1 MKSNWQ
7 GKKQEYIQEKQ
18 KLSNRKRTHRILL
31 IILAVAIGLS
41 SIITVFAQTNSETA
55 TPEPVASVEPA
66 PEQET
71 AESPEE
77 SVPQEESPPSQ
88 TQAAEEPVPATGGLW
103 IYNTITG
110 ETVAEGETAE
120 YTLKVNGEAYINQA
134 YRLFDVTKSPA
145 EELGTFATSE
155 EGKLAMETGRA
166 ALFENIAA
174 DTGYVVEGNAKEGFA
189 FVVPENNGTLENTAA
204 LALNTEG
211 NVTAS
216 GTVTEAGS
224 TAQLE
229 LKQVP
234 ADAEETDTPDAGP
247 SEDTQEGVIPEE
259 TPAPDMPA
267 ENPSSDEIVAP
278 FADEETEEYKFELK
292 WIAYDSLPGTKS
304 DSDLT
309 LDGWNNKTKKT
320 VKAQVTFSNNTDYAV
335 GEVQIRIP
343 QTLLQYRDGK
353 PMNGANCN
361 FVDIGAPKA
370 PEMYTS
376 TDFNYTIDPE
386 TGDVILTNCKPI
398 KSGGNNLIQIAWAVD
413 AMGVEDET
421 NFGFAAKLTTKGVT
435 QPDSNAITGSI
446 DTSATVTSATKAV
459 INGGKVANWSTVQNY
474 APQLKDQEKPA
485 DFDDYWYLVYQVRY
499 NTSFTQPYDI
509 KLTEIPGTGGE
520 LVGGYSQRLGSGTS
534 ASALAGRWNLEDNTL
549 SFDYNQTLYTSNSSY
564 YYDAI
569 VYPSST
575 YYIYSVVRF
584 PKDQYMVGTNAENTV
599 KVELTGIDDK
609 ITSTQ
614 EKAITTPI
622 VEWTPPRPT
631 GSLYTGYKDEYGNND
646 IVPLLKTSMEKGKDF
661 EMSASS
667 VSTTN
672 NGNSKYNFYVYSYGR
687 KYLNENS
694 IPTPENS
701 KLNVIAED
709 GRMLANNTELG
720 PEDYYI
726 SSWAVNVSDLL
737 WIIDESQEMS
747 DYYNFYSP
755 TGNPI
760 KLYVQTAASPGTWQ
774 AAGEI
779 PYENFV
785 AKTSDLNGHERYAGT
800 GAQDAMAYVPESL
813 KAEGIYKVKA
823 EHESDSS
830 HGWSSQIYMYIN
842 TTVRHDSPVFESL
855 IPNSIE
861 TGNRINFQNYM
872 TARTELNGSQA
883 WSQEYYDYKYFVPM
897 FTVNSH
903 SKSVSLTNDKPNSQV
918 KANIQLTG
926 TQALRYNYYASSN
939 SYRSNVT
946 FQQLKDAG
954 DPSLS
959 DLGWTQ
965 KDWVFY
971 DLLPEGYAFD
981 PNVPITVTA
990 LGNNT
995 SSRTYFLSND
1005 DVTITSYDVIED
1017 YKGSGRTMV
1026 KVNVHTEFNP
1036 MPTYNGEPYLSES
1049 LYFNIYVNMGA
1060 YFRYTDYQTA
1070 NGKENDSAWQPQE
1083 GEFLG
1088 IGNQYS
1094 SNEYIRPDSGVNA
1107 PSGVGKDE
1115 NGVSYFADLNENGN
1129 TEEMNTQYSS
1139 ASRTIDITVATA
1151 TGITKTVKEDADKF
1165 ATYDENARVATGET
1179 YTYRLQVQNTDGGT
1193 MKNVV
1198 IYDRLERAAIDR
1210 AGMEDFA
1217 FDSTYWQGTLQSVDT
1232 IQAKRKGIEPVV
1244 YYSTKADAAY
1254 DLSDAASGWTTTKPE
1269 DMSTVKA
1276 IAVDLS
1282 KKTDGT
1288 PYVFDPL
1295 EGTYISL
1302 KMKAPA
1308 TLSEPTIHAYNNP
1321 AWFNEFTAAT
1331 GETKTETTLGNS
1343 VIVELFEAAEL
1354 RVSKQAAGKDL
1365 GGVDFTF
1372 TLLQNGDAYGPTEY
1386 TLYDISDPSSPT
1398 VVPGTW
1404 ATDVNGK
1411 FTLKHNQ
1418 QAVFSRMDNKAAY
1431 SVTEAAMTG
1440 NTIVSPEGGVAT
1452 GTLDKNNPQIVEFED
1467 DYIGN
1472 LAKLKISKSVTK
1484 LSGSVDA
1491 PPNDEFEFT
1500 LKMGK
1505 TSDTIVP
1512 YANQEY
1518 KLYQSNG
1525 TEITEGGPFATDEDG
1540 IFTLKGGQY
1549 AEFPDVVKGWR
1560 YEVTETPM
1568 ADYIP
1573 TSPSSGTYSGTI
1585 TTSTSLMP
1593 TTSVS
1598 FTNRYQ
1604 AYRPLNV
1611 EKTVTTTPGYT
1622 APENDEFT
1630 FTVKVRNSLYVNQ
1643 AYKVYD
1649 ITDPENPAEVIGTY
1663 ETDENG
1669 QFKLKANQRAV
1680 FEGILAGYAY
1690 EVTEDAKADYVT
1702 SATDGKGSV
1711 SNGANGST
1719 AVFNNHYEPRNKLTI
1734 EKKVESVEGLTAPTG
1749 DVFEFTVTQNG
1760 QPLANTAYTLYGAD
1774 GNMISGN
1781 HATNDEGKL
1790 QLTAGQKAVLM
1801 ALREASYKVVE
1812 APMGDYTTTQT
1823 GDEGTV
1829 ATDDSSKATFTNKY
1843 DPKRDISITKFVT
1856 SSESLP
1862 APLDDEFTFTARIDG
1877 KTHMFK
1883 TFKLYYAE
1891 NAELGDAADWIEV
1904 PGDHATNERG
1914 EFKLKKNQRAVFE
1927 NIAVNSTYDFIESGK
1942 DGYTSGFLPSGDSS
1956 AGTVGFDD
1964 VEILANNTYE
1974 PRQGL
1979 TIKKVVTGT
1988 GAPDGDEFTF
1998 TVEVNNAPY
2007 TNEEYKLYNAN
2018 GTEVTD
2024 GAPFTTSGEGK
2035 LSLKGGQYA
2044 VFDGILLNSGYKVTE
2059 DTKDDY
2065 VQDKTSVDGNISS
2078 AGSMAQFTNSYE
2090 PKRNLTVQKTVT
2102 AEPGLTVPENAEF
2115 EFTVMVS
2122 DEAYANKEYKLYGA
2136 DGNEITTGGP
2146 FATNGEGKFTLLA
2159 GQKAVFEGIS
2169 AGLKYDVTETPH
2181 TDYTRTMAGSAG
2193 HIAVDNS
2200 STASFNNHY
2209 APKRDLEVT
2218 KTVTA
2223 STGFTAPDGDKFTF
2237 TLKVGDVTYKYKEYK
2252 LYDVSDPGNPVVIP
2266 GNHMTDKNGQFELE
2280 GSQKAVFEGI
2290 DVNSSY
2296 EVTEAAKNNYTAD
2309 KTTLDGTISESGEQV
2324 NFTNNYEPKQGL
2336 TVKKTVVGQGAPDG
2350 DKFTFT
2356 VNVGGA
2362 VYANQP
2368 YKLYENG
2375 VEQIGVYQTDG
2386 DGKLEL
2392 EHNQEAVFGGIT
2404 VNTPYVVTEDAKQDY
2419 TQDSDTKSGNIDPA
2433 GSTAA
2438 FTNTF
2443 APLRSL
2449 TVTKTVTGEGAPDG
2463 TAFEFT
2469 VKVGDAAYANQPYT
2483 LYGADGNEIAG
2494 SYETSDEG
2502 KLTLTAGQ
2510 KAVFEGIL
2518 AGLEYEV
2525 TETPNAD
2532 YVTSQTGGKGTISVN
2547 GSTAAFTNDYEPKRN
2562 LEISKKVT
2570 AAEGLAAPEGD
2581 LFTFTVK
2588 IGGAEYKYKEY
2599 KLYDVADP
2607 GNPVEIPGDHMT
2619 DNKGQLKLTAD
2630 QKAVFENLDVGT
2642 AYVVV
2647 ESGKDGYVADH
2658 TTQSDNIADGENN
2671 VVFTNNY
2678 EPKQGLTISKTV
2690 TGSSAPDGDLFTF
2703 TVNVGGAV
2711 YANQPYT
2718 LYGADGAEVTD
2729 GAPFSTDGNG
2739 RLQLTAGQKAVFEGI
2754 LEGTSYHVTEEAKDD
2769 YVTENKTQGGNLS
2782 PVGSVAQF
2790 NNSYEPKRDLT
2801 ITKTVTGE
2809 GAPDNTPFEFTVK
2822 IAGEAYGSKPYK
2834 LYGADGNEITT
2845 GAPYTTNADGK
2856 LQLTAGQK
2864 AVFEELSANLQYEV
2878 TEAANP
2884 DYGTTVTGGKDTI
2897 GTDGATAAFT
2907 NNYAPKRN
2915 LEISKKVTAAEGF
2928 TAPDGDKFTFTVKVD
2943 NALYTFK
2950 QYKLYY
2956 APEGSEPI
2964 EIPGNYT
2971 TDKNGKFE
2979 LEADQKAVFEG
2990 LAVGQGYEVIESG
3003 KDGYVADHTTQGDN
3017 IADGANSVTFTNN
3030 YEPKQGL
3037 TVKKTVVGE
3046 GAPNGDLFTFTVT
3059 VGDSPYA
3066 NQPYKLYENGAEQIG
3081 VYETGDDG
3089 KLTLKHNQEARFDGI
3104 LEGTSYKVV
3113 EDQKTDY
3120 VTENLEQGGTISS
3133 VGSTASFVNSYAP
3146 KRGLTITKT
3155 VTGES
3160 APDGAV
3166 FEFTVKVA
3174 DAAYAN
3180 QEYTLYAADGTEVTD
3195 GAPFSTNGEGKLQLT
3210 AGQKAVFEGITAGT
3224 SYEVAETPNADYQ
3237 TSQTGDKGKIST
3249 DGSIAAFTNNY
3260 APHRNLE
3267 IEKKVTAAEGFTAPE
3282 GDQFT
3287 FTVNVDGAA
3296 YRYKAYKLFDV
3307 TDPTNPVEIPG
3318 SYTTDGKGQFKLE
3331 AGWKAVFEGFAVG
3344 QSYEVVES
3352 GKNGYVAD
3360 HTSQGGDIVD
3370 GTNNVTFTNNYE
3382 PKQGLTISKTVTGA
3396 NAPDGDTFGFTVTVN
3411 GAAYANQPYTLYGAD
3426 GAEVTD
3432 GAPFSTDGEGKLEL
3446 TAGQKAVFDGILE
3459 GTPYVVTETPKTDY
3473 TQTQPENGGTA
3484 GGNISADG
3492 SVAGFVNAYT
3502 PDLSAPKIEAYKTSD
3517 HMYNENDRNE
3527 VVGKAVTPG
3536 DEITYTI
3543 HVTNTGDKAAQ
3554 NVTVRDY
3561 IPEGTTYKDTSAS
3574 HSGEL
3579 KTNAGGKQYVNW
3591 NLPTVGIGET
3601 VKVTFTVVVSEI
3613 PEGGSAVTIRN
3624 AATHDDGNEEPR
3636 DPEDPDP
3643 QTPTNEVKNPLIEQ
3657 VKEVSP
3663 AGNVEPG
3670 DILTYTIRVKAT
3682 EGGVKDVEVSDT
3694 LPEGLSLVKGSIS
3707 YTLAGSTRP
3716 TTTGCE
3722 YTGGVIYWPKTDIP
3736 EGESI
3741 FTFRAVVD
3749 QLTDGTD
3756 SLEIKNVAVVKPG
3769 GGEPKET
3776 VETDSTVR
3784 TREADIT
3791 KTAALVVDGTPQGED
3806 RGSEAAPVQT
3816 ELSQIVE
3823 YRLMVTGKGTAGM
3836 KSGDIVVTDALPR
3849 DCTYVA
3855 GSAAGEIRD
3864 AVSGSTAAVVS
3875 ATEEGGVVTWTVN
3888 GLDAGEKAMLTFR
3901 VNAPVT
3907 SDDAATPEYE
3917 WSKVFTNQGRM
3928 TDKEM
3933 SEKTYTETVTTVDK
3947 NGNET
3952 KHSSTDKVYEEKKY
3966 QKDTQ
3971 ITYHEVHEV
3980 PPVTGDL
3987 EVEKKVTA
3995 TEGFTAPEG
4004 DQFTFTVNVDG
4015 AAYRY
4020 KAYKLFDVTD
4030 PANPVQIPGDHT
4042 TDGKGQFKLEAG
4054 WKAVFEG
4061 LAENAGYE
4069 VVESG
4074 KDGYVADHTSQGGDI
4089 AGGSNNVTFTNNY
4102 EPKQGLTISKTVMG
4116 MNAPDGDAFEFTVT
4130 VNGAAYANQPYTLY
4144 GADGAEVTDGAPFS
4158 TDGEGKL
4165 ELTAGQKAVFD
4176 GILEGTPYVVT
4187 ETPKTDY
4194 TQTQPENGVAAGG
4207 NISADG
4213 SVAGFVNSYQPQRN
4227 LTVQKL
4233 VTGGAPEDAV
4243 FEFTVTVADA
4253 PYANQPYTLY
4263 GADGLEVTDG
4273 APYATDENGKL
4284 TLAAGQKAV
4293 FDGIAAGLK
4302 YEVSETP
4309 NPDYTMTQTG
4319 ASGNIAND
4327 NSSTAVFTNDF
4338 TPSRDIVVSK
4348 TVVGANAPANDTFT
4362 FTVNVGG
4369 AAYANKE
4376 YKLYNL
4382 ATGAQIPGTYST
4394 DDDGQMQLTANRK
4407 AVFSNIPVGS
4417 AYEIVESPRADY
4429 TASQEKFEGNLT
4441 VDGIDAAFTNTYAPA
4456 RSLTI
4461 DKTVTGEGAPQGDTF
4476 EFTVNVAGA
4485 AYAEKTYKLYDKQTG
4500 AEITEGGPFSTDLDG
4515 KLTLAGGQ
4523 KAVFEGIAVGSSYAV
4538 TEEPKESYTQVA
4550 PDGGEAVG
4558 NITMDGGSASF
4569 TNGYLTPEV
4578 EAYKTSDKMFDA
4590 NDRSEVTGK
4599 RVAPGDEITYTIHV
4613 SNNGDTDAK
4622 NVTVRDYIP
4631 QGTTYKDG
4639 SASDSGELKTN
4650 AGGKQYVNWNLPTV
4664 AVGQTVEVRFTVTVD
4679 EVPENTAPVTI
4690 RNAAMHDN
4698 GNKEPKDPEDPD
4710 PQTPTNEVKNPTLVM
4725 VKEVSP
4731 QGDVREGDILT
4742 YTIRVTASEG
4752 GVKDVEVSDTL
4763 PEGMSL
4769 VKGSIRYQLAGGRPV
4784 ATGTEY
4790 LDGTVY
4796 WPKTDVPAGE
4806 STFTFKAMVDKLADG
4821 TERLEIKNTA
4831 VVTTPGTEP
4840 TQTVETSS
4848 TVHTRK
4854 AELHKTATV
4863 IENDTAK
4870 DEDRGSA
4877 ESPVQTEL
4885 SQMVEYRLTVTNNG
4899 SDALK
4904 SGDIVVTDSFPRGT
4918 QYVDASQLDA
4928 VFSGGTGTSTATS
4941 AKEVTATGVKWTLNG
4956 MSAGETATLVFRV
4969 YAPVTADDPATDE
4982 IEYTRTF
4989 ENVANLQDKELSE
5002 KTYSETVTT
5011 IDRDG
5016 NESSHT
5022 KTDKI
5027 YTEEEYALE
5036 SEHTWHQV
5044 QEPNIT
5050 AVKSSVVK
5058 SPAPGDLVPVVKPG
5072 DTIAYTIT
5080 LSNSGDAAAKNVQVR
5095 DYVPAGSTL
5104 VDTSISDSGTPSNV
5118 TVDGTERTRIDW
5130 VIPEI
5135 AAGTEKTVTFEVTV
5149 DGLAEGEVSDI
5160 VTNGAY
5166 YRVPGPGEENP
5177 EDPDQP
5183 DDKYEQTNEVNHQL
5197 TSLVKLSDPMGGSNA
5212 DNAVEIA
5219 QGQKVKYTIQF
5230 NAEQPVTELVV
5241 TDQVPEGMTLVPDS
5255 IYYVKADGTKVNVDD
5270 SAYNSASRTITWPKM
5285 DVASGQTAFMFSAT
5299 ADRLEGAQT
5308 YKLYEN
5314 TAYASMNDGNGNKVE
5329 EDTNTITH
5337 EVREGFADIH
5347 KNASVVVGDTVQDE
5361 DRGSAE
5367 APVEVARQQIVEYH
5381 LRVSYTGEQGAT
5393 SGKLIVTDPLPAD
5406 TTYVDGSATGT
5417 MTTSVA
5423 GSTATVGAG
5432 TLTANGMRWE
5442 IDGMKA
5448 GEEALLT
5455 FRVYAP
5461 ATVGETGEKLFT
5473 NTANLVDD
5481 EKKSIVDNDGKPV
5494 YEEEEYD
5501 KDSETTYHKV
5511 TEPKIGVK
5519 KTSDRMVG
5527 GDPDVTGQLVAPGD
5541 EITYTLRVA
5550 NTGTATAK
5558 NVTLRD
5564 YIPEGT
5570 EYKAGS
5576 ASHNGELKTV
5586 NGRPSLNWNLD
5597 EVAVGDENAIDVT
5610 FTVTVKDFEPED
5622 QPVLIKNAATH
5633 DNGNEEP
5640 KDPGDPQDPD
5650 TPTNEVENPTVYYEK
5665 TSTPAG
5671 GTMDENGNAV
5681 NPGVV
5686 REGDIITYNIT
5697 ATASEGGAKN
5707 IVMKD
5712 ALPDGVSLVAGSISY
5727 KLAGSA
5733 RVAVDELGAY
5743 ENGVVTWPKVDLPEG
5758 TSNFRVKV
5766 MVDKLP
5772 DGETEKQLANH
5783 AVLTQDN
5790 PGEEDKEYEPTKDVT
5805 HTVATRRADITK
5817 TAAAIENENALD
5829 EDRGSSDSPVQVERR
5844 QTVEYRLTVTNT
5856 GAQGMKSGDIV
5867 VTDPIP
5873 KDCVLVEGSIAGE
5886 IKNAVSGSTATVKSA
5901 EMTTNGVQWVL
5912 NGLDNGEQGYLTFR
5926 VYAPVTSDDPAT
5938 DEYETN
5944 KVFVNQANMTDKA
5957 MSETKHTETV
5967 TTVDKDGNRTEHTK
5981 GENIYAEEEYALD
5994 SEQTFH
6000 EVKEPL
6006 VTMVKSSDPV
6016 SPAENGLIPVVKE
6029 GDTITYKLTLTNS
6042 GQASAK
6048 NVHVTDF
6055 IPEGTTYVQDSADQ
6069 DGVYTSAQNRVD
6081 WVVPEILIGSQNKVE
6096 LTFKVT
6102 VDKVDDSSVGLI
6114 TNVGYS
6120 YVPDPTDPNPPVDP
6134 EDPTPPIDPFDP
6146 TDEVQH
6152 QTHTFVKL
6160 SDPMGGTDEATA
6172 TEVKQGQ
6179 AITYTMQFN
6188 AGETVNDVTVRDT
6201 VPQGLTVVP
6210 GSIEIIAPD
6219 GTVTR
6224 LADSAYDSA
6233 WRIITWNAGNVQ
6245 QGVTGFRFKAVVEK
6259 LADGETA
6266 KLFVNSASITYDPG
6280 TGTPVT
6286 EESNVVTHQTKAGTS
6301 DIHKAAALVAGDTAA
6316 SEANGT
6322 KDSPV
6327 RADRGQT
6334 VEYRLRVTRTGAAS
6348 GDLVISDAIPEGT
6361 TLVEGSIGGSIQNA
6375 VPGSTAKV
6383 TSMGTKQVQ
6392 TPDGYAK
6399 NGVEWTVNGLA
6410 EGETAYL
6417 TFRVY
6422 APRTTDNPDTPE
6434 YEYSK
6439 VFENTG
6445 KLEDKGNADLVY
6457 EEDTGSHKKGDK
6469 VFADEDTTKVTETT
6483 YHVVKEPAL
6492 DIMKTSNPGDGAQ
6505 VNAGDT
6511 ITYTISAANKG
6522 EGAAKNVI
6530 IRDAIPEGTTLVA
6543 GSEKCSVAGVAADK
6557 VQVGGKDGLAWIIP
6571 QLNPGETVTVSFAVT
6586 VNEMQQ
6592 AGTRNIE
6599 NVAQVKEP
6607 APGEDP
6613 KNPPD
6618 DGFKNTNKVTQTQ
6631 TQTYAGAF
6639 PKTGDEGG
6647 IPMGM
6652 VMLFILAGAV
6662 LAGFII
6668 LLVIRKRRRDS
6679 QAAYE
6684 AYSNLRSKR

>member
-234 ADAEETDTPDAGP
+234 ADAEEPDTPDAGP
-247 SEDTQEGVIPEE
+247 SEGTQEGVIPEE

-267 ENPSSDEIVAP
+267 ENPSSDELVAP

-661 EMSASS
+661 EMSHST

-995 SSRTYFLSND
+995 SNRTYFLSND

-1036 MPTYNGEPYLSES
+1036 TPTYNGEPYLSES

-1244 YYSTKADAAY
+1244 YYSTNPTAAY
-1254 DLSDAASGWTTTKPE
+1254 DLSDAASGWTTTKPD
-1269 DMSTVKA
+1269 DMTTVKA

-1372 TLLQNGDAYGPTEY
+1372 TLLQNGNAYGPTEY
-1386 TLYDISDPSSPT
+1386 TLYDISDPASPT

-1418 QAVFSRMDNKAAY
+1418 QAVFSRMDNKATY

-1760 QPLANTAYTLYGAD
+1760 QPLANTVYTLYGAD

-1790 QLTAGQKAVLM
+1790 QLTAGQKAVMM

-1956 AGTVGFDD
+1956 AGTVGFSDI
-1964 VEILANNTYE
+1964 EILANNTYE
-1974 PRQGL
+1974 PKQGL

-2309 KTTLDGTISESGEQV
+2309 ETTLDGTISESGEQV

-2864 AVFEELSANLQYEV
+2864 AVFEGLSANLQYEV

-2884 DYGTTVTGGKDTI
+2884 DYGTTVTGGKDTIGTDGATAAFTNNYAPKRNLEISKKVTASPGFTATDGDKFTFTVKVDDALYVFKQYKLYYAPEGSEPIEIPGNYTTDKNGKFELEADQKAVFEGFAVGQKYEIEESVKDGYVADHTTQSNNIADGTNSVTFTNNYEPKQGLTVKKTVVGEGAPNGDVFTFIVKVADVAYANQEYRLYAADGTEVTDGAPFSTDGEGKLELTAGQYAVFGGILQGTPYEVTEETKADYTTSVSNGKGAVSTDGSTATFTNTYEPKRDLTITKTVTGEGAPDGAAFEFTVKVANAVYGNREYRLYAADGTEVTDGAPFSTDGEGRLTLTAGQKAVFEGITAGTSYEVAETPNADYETSVTGGKDTIGTDGATAAFTNNYAPHRNLEIEKKVTAAEGLAAPEGDRFTFTVKIGGAEYKYKEYKLYDVTDPANPVEIPGSHTTDGKGQLELEANWKAVFEGFAVGQSYEVVESGKGGYVADQTVQGDNIADGTNNVTFTNNYEPRQGLTVSKTVTGSNAPEGDTFGFTVTVAGAPYANQEYTLYAADGTEVTDGAPFSTDGEGRLTLTAGQKAVFNGILEGTSYVVTEEPKADYVTDEATQDGTISTVGNVAQFNNSYEPKRDLTITKTVTGEGAPDGATFEFTVKAGNETYANQPYRLYGADGLEITTGAPFTTDGEGRLELRNGEKAVFEGLSANLQYEVTETPNADYETSVTGGKDTI

-3307 TDPTNPVEIPG
+3307 TDSTNPVEIPG

-3370 GTNNVTFTNNYE
+3370 GT
-3382 PKQGLTISKTVTGA
+3382 
-3396 NAPDGDTFGFTVTVN
+3396 
-3411 GAAYANQPYTLYGAD
+3411 
-3426 GAEVTD
+3426 
-3432 GAPFSTDGEGKLEL
+3432 
-3446 TAGQKAVFDGILE
+3446 
-3459 GTPYVVTETPKTDY
+3459 
-3473 TQTQPENGGTA
+3473 
-3484 GGNISADG
+3484 
-3492 SVAGFVNAYT
+3492 
-3502 PDLSAPKIEAYKTSD
+3502 
-3517 HMYNENDRNE
+3517 
-3527 VVGKAVTPG
+3527 
-3536 DEITYTI
+3536 
-3543 HVTNTGDKAAQ
+3543 
-3554 NVTVRDY
+3554 
-3561 IPEGTTYKDTSAS
+3561 
-3574 HSGEL
+3574 
-3579 KTNAGGKQYVNW
+3579 
-3591 NLPTVGIGET
+3591 
-3601 VKVTFTVVVSEI
+3601 
-3613 PEGGSAVTIRN
+3613 
-3624 AATHDDGNEEPR
+3624 
-3636 DPEDPDP
+3636 
-3643 QTPTNEVKNPLIEQ
+3643 
-3657 VKEVSP
+3657 
-3663 AGNVEPG
+3663 
-3670 DILTYTIRVKAT
+3670 
-3682 EGGVKDVEVSDT
+3682 
-3694 LPEGLSLVKGSIS
+3694 
-3707 YTLAGSTRP
+3707 
-3716 TTTGCE
+3716 
-3722 YTGGVIYWPKTDIP
+3722 
-3736 EGESI
+3736 
-3741 FTFRAVVD
+3741 
-3749 QLTDGTD
+3749 
-3756 SLEIKNVAVVKPG
+3756 
-3769 GGEPKET
+3769 
-3776 VETDSTVR
+3776 
-3784 TREADIT
+3784 
-3791 KTAALVVDGTPQGED
+3791 
-3806 RGSEAAPVQT
+3806 
-3816 ELSQIVE
+3816 
-3823 YRLMVTGKGTAGM
+3823 
-3836 KSGDIVVTDALPR
+3836 
-3849 DCTYVA
+3849 
-3855 GSAAGEIRD
+3855 
-3864 AVSGSTAAVVS
+3864 
-3875 ATEEGGVVTWTVN
+3875 
-3888 GLDAGEKAMLTFR
+3888 
-3901 VNAPVT
+3901 
-3907 SDDAATPEYE
+3907 
-3917 WSKVFTNQGRM
+3917 
-3928 TDKEM
+3928 
-3933 SEKTYTETVTTVDK
+3933 
-3947 NGNET
+3947 
-3952 KHSSTDKVYEEKKY
+3952 
-3966 QKDTQ
+3966 
-3971 ITYHEVHEV
+3971 
-3980 PPVTGDL
+3980 
-3987 EVEKKVTA
+3987 
-3995 TEGFTAPEG
+3995 
-4004 DQFTFTVNVDG
+4004 
-4015 AAYRY
+4015 
-4020 KAYKLFDVTD
+4020 
-4030 PANPVQIPGDHT
+4030 
-4042 TDGKGQFKLEAG
+4042 
-4054 WKAVFEG
+4054 
-4061 LAENAGYE
+4061 
-4069 VVESG
+4069 
-4074 KDGYVADHTSQGGDI
+4074 
-4089 AGGSNNVTFTNNY
+4089 NNVTFTNNY

-4569 TNGYLTPEV
+4569 TNGYLMPEV

-4854 AELHKTATV
+4854 AELHKTAAV

-4870 DEDRGSA
+4870 DEDRGST

-4982 IEYTRTF
+4982 TEYTRTF

-5314 TAYASMNDGNGNKVE
+5314 TAHASMNDGNGNKVE

-5367 APVEVARQQIVEYH
+5367 APVEVDRQQIVEYH

-5481 EKKSIVDNDGKPV
+5481 EKKSTVDNDGKPV

-5519 KTSDRMVG
+5519 KTSDKMVG
-5527 GDPDVTGQLVAPGD
+5527 GDPDVTGQLVASGD

-5622 QPVLIKNAATH
+5622 QPVTIRNAATH

-5727 KLAGSA
+5727 KLGDSA
-5733 RVAVDELGAY
+5733 RVAVDEADAY

-5901 EMTTNGVQWVL
+5901 EMTQDGVKWVL

-6134 EDPTPPIDPFDP
+6134 ADPTPPIDPFDP

-6188 AGETVNDVTVRDT
+6188 AGETVKGVTVRDT

-6233 WRIITWNAGNVQ
+6233 WRIITWSADSVE

-6286 EESNVVTHQTKAGTS
+6286 EESNVVTHETKTGMS
-6301 DIHKAAALVAGDTAA
+6301 EIHKAAALVTGDTAA

-6327 RADRGQT
+6327 STDRGQT

-6530 IRDAIPEGTTLVA
+6530 IRDAIPEGTTFVA
-6543 GSEKCSVAGVAADK
+6543 GSEKCSIAGVAADK
-6557 VQVGGKDGLAWIIP
+6557 VQIGGKDGLAWIIP

-6613 KNPPD
+6613 KNPTD

-6647 IPMGM
+6647 MPMGM

>member
-234 ADAEETDTPDAGP
+234 ADAEEPDTPDAGP
-247 SEDTQEGVIPEE
+247 SEGTQEGVIPEE

-267 ENPSSDEIVAP
+267 ENPSSDELVAP

-661 EMSASS
+661 EMSHST

-995 SSRTYFLSND
+995 SNRTYFLSND

-1036 MPTYNGEPYLSES
+1036 TPTYNGEPYLSES

-1244 YYSTKADAAY
+1244 YYSTNPTAAY
-1254 DLSDAASGWTTTKPE
+1254 DLSDAASGWTTTKPD
-1269 DMSTVKA
+1269 DMTTVKA

-1372 TLLQNGDAYGPTEY
+1372 TLLQNGNAYGPTEY
-1386 TLYDISDPSSPT
+1386 TLYDISDPASPT

-1418 QAVFSRMDNKAAY
+1418 QAVFSRMDNKATY

-1760 QPLANTAYTLYGAD
+1760 QPLANTVYTLYGAD

-1790 QLTAGQKAVLM
+1790 QLTAGQKAVMM

-1956 AGTVGFDD
+1956 AGTVGFSDI
-1964 VEILANNTYE
+1964 EILANNTYE
-1974 PRQGL
+1974 PKQGL

-2309 KTTLDGTISESGEQV
+2309 ETTLDGTISESGEQV

-2864 AVFEELSANLQYEV
+2864 AVFEGLSANLQYEV

-2884 DYGTTVTGGKDTI
+2884 DYGTTVTGGKDTIGTDGATAAFTNNYAPKRNLEISKKVTASPGFTATDGDKFTFTVKVDDALYVFKQYKLYYAPEGSEPIEIPGNYTTDKNGKFELEADQKAVFEGFAVGQKYEIEESVKDGYVADHTTQSNNIADGTNSVTFTNNYEPKQGLTVKKTVVGEGAPNGDVFTFIVKVADVAYANQEYRLYAADGTEVTDGAPFSTDGEGKLELTAGQYAVFGGILQGTPYEVTEETKADYTTSVSNGKGAVSTDGSTATFTNTYEPKRDLTITKTVTGEGAPDGAAFEFTVKVANAVYGNREYRLYAADGTEVTDGAPFSTDGEGRLTLTAGQKAVFEGITAGTSYEVAETPNADYETSVTGGKDTIGTDGATAAFTNNYAPHRNLEIEKKVTAAEGLAAPEGDRFTFTVKIGGAEYKYKEYKLYDVTDPANPVEIPGSHTTDGKGQLELEANWKAVFEGFAVGQSYEVVESGKGGYVADQTVQGDNIADGTNNVTFTNNYEPRQGLTVSKTVTGSNAPEGDTFGFTVTVAGAPYANQEYTLYAADGTEVTDGAPFSTDGEGRLTLTAGQKAVFNGILEGTSYVVTEEPKADYVTDEATQDGTISTVGNVAQFNNSYEPKRDLTITKTVTGEGAPDGATFEFTVKAGNETYANQPYRLYGADGLEITTGAPFTTDGEGRLELRNGEKAVFEGLSANLQYEVTETPNADYETSVTGGKDTI

-3307 TDPTNPVEIPG
+3307 TDSTNPVEIPG

-3382 PKQGLTISKTVTGA
+3382 PKQGLTISKTV
-3396 NAPDGDTFGFTVTVN
+3396 
-3411 GAAYANQPYTLYGAD
+3411 
-3426 GAEVTD
+3426 
-3432 GAPFSTDGEGKLEL
+3432 
-3446 TAGQKAVFDGILE
+3446 
-3459 GTPYVVTETPKTDY
+3459 
-3473 TQTQPENGGTA
+3473 
-3484 GGNISADG
+3484 
-3492 SVAGFVNAYT
+3492 
-3502 PDLSAPKIEAYKTSD
+3502 
-3517 HMYNENDRNE
+3517 
-3527 VVGKAVTPG
+3527 
-3536 DEITYTI
+3536 
-3543 HVTNTGDKAAQ
+3543 
-3554 NVTVRDY
+3554 
-3561 IPEGTTYKDTSAS
+3561 
-3574 HSGEL
+3574 
-3579 KTNAGGKQYVNW
+3579 
-3591 NLPTVGIGET
+3591 
-3601 VKVTFTVVVSEI
+3601 
-3613 PEGGSAVTIRN
+3613 
-3624 AATHDDGNEEPR
+3624 
-3636 DPEDPDP
+3636 
-3643 QTPTNEVKNPLIEQ
+3643 
-3657 VKEVSP
+3657 
-3663 AGNVEPG
+3663 
-3670 DILTYTIRVKAT
+3670 
-3682 EGGVKDVEVSDT
+3682 
-3694 LPEGLSLVKGSIS
+3694 
-3707 YTLAGSTRP
+3707 
-3716 TTTGCE
+3716 
-3722 YTGGVIYWPKTDIP
+3722 
-3736 EGESI
+3736 
-3741 FTFRAVVD
+3741 
-3749 QLTDGTD
+3749 
-3756 SLEIKNVAVVKPG
+3756 
-3769 GGEPKET
+3769 
-3776 VETDSTVR
+3776 
-3784 TREADIT
+3784 
-3791 KTAALVVDGTPQGED
+3791 
-3806 RGSEAAPVQT
+3806 
-3816 ELSQIVE
+3816 
-3823 YRLMVTGKGTAGM
+3823 
-3836 KSGDIVVTDALPR
+3836 
-3849 DCTYVA
+3849 
-3855 GSAAGEIRD
+3855 
-3864 AVSGSTAAVVS
+3864 
-3875 ATEEGGVVTWTVN
+3875 
-3888 GLDAGEKAMLTFR
+3888 
-3901 VNAPVT
+3901 
-3907 SDDAATPEYE
+3907 
-3917 WSKVFTNQGRM
+3917 
-3928 TDKEM
+3928 
-3933 SEKTYTETVTTVDK
+3933 
-3947 NGNET
+3947 
-3952 KHSSTDKVYEEKKY
+3952 
-3966 QKDTQ
+3966 
-3971 ITYHEVHEV
+3971 
-3980 PPVTGDL
+3980 
-3987 EVEKKVTA
+3987 
-3995 TEGFTAPEG
+3995 
-4004 DQFTFTVNVDG
+4004 
-4015 AAYRY
+4015 
-4020 KAYKLFDVTD
+4020 
-4030 PANPVQIPGDHT
+4030 
-4042 TDGKGQFKLEAG
+4042 
-4054 WKAVFEG
+4054 
-4061 LAENAGYE
+4061 
-4069 VVESG
+4069 
-4074 KDGYVADHTSQGGDI
+4074 
-4089 AGGSNNVTFTNNY
+4089 
-4102 EPKQGLTISKTVMG
+4102 MG

-4130 VNGAAYANQPYTLY
+4130 VNSAAYANQPYTLY

-4569 TNGYLTPEV
+4569 TNGYLMPEV

-4854 AELHKTATV
+4854 AELHKTAAV

-4870 DEDRGSA
+4870 DEDRGST

-4982 IEYTRTF
+4982 TEYTRTF

-5314 TAYASMNDGNGNKVE
+5314 TAHASMNDGNGNKVE

-5367 APVEVARQQIVEYH
+5367 APVEVDRQQIVEYH

-5481 EKKSIVDNDGKPV
+5481 EKKSTVDNDGKPV

-5519 KTSDRMVG
+5519 KTSDKMVG
-5527 GDPDVTGQLVAPGD
+5527 GDPDVTGQLVASGD

-5622 QPVLIKNAATH
+5622 QPVTIRNAATH

-5727 KLAGSA
+5727 KLGDSA
-5733 RVAVDELGAY
+5733 RVAVDEADAY

-5901 EMTTNGVQWVL
+5901 EMTQDGVKWVL

-6134 EDPTPPIDPFDP
+6134 ADPTPPIDPFDP

-6188 AGETVNDVTVRDT
+6188 AGETVKGVTVRDT

-6233 WRIITWNAGNVQ
+6233 WRIITWSADSVE

-6286 EESNVVTHQTKAGTS
+6286 EESNVVTHETKTGMS
-6301 DIHKAAALVAGDTAA
+6301 EIHKAAALVTGDTAA

-6327 RADRGQT
+6327 STDRGQT

-6530 IRDAIPEGTTLVA
+6530 IRDAIPEGTTFVA
-6543 GSEKCSVAGVAADK
+6543 GSEKCSIAGVAADK
-6557 VQVGGKDGLAWIIP
+6557 VQIGGKDGLAWIIP

-6613 KNPPD
+6613 KNPTD

-6647 IPMGM
+6647 MPMGM

>member
-672 NGNSKYNFYVYSYGR
+672 NGNSKYNFYVYTYGR

-1036 MPTYNGEPYLSES
+1036 TPTYNGEPYLSES

-1244 YYSTKADAAY
+1244 YYSTNPTAAY
-1254 DLSDAASGWTTTKPE
+1254 DLSDAASGWTTTKPD
-1269 DMSTVKA
+1269 DMTTVKA

-1331 GETKTETTLGNS
+1331 GEPKTETTLGNS

-1418 QAVFSRMDNKAAY
+1418 QAVFSRMDNKATY

-1781 HATNDEGKL
+1781 HATKDEGKL

-1956 AGTVGFDD
+1956 AGTVGFSDI
-1964 VEILANNTYE
+1964 EILANNTYE

-1979 TIKKVVTGT
+1979 TVKKVVTGT
-1988 GAPDGDEFTF
+1988 GVPDGDEFTF

-2309 KTTLDGTISESGEQV
+2309 ETTLDGTISESGEQV

-2449 TVTKTVTGEGAPDG
+2449 TVTKTVTGEGAPDD

-2864 AVFEELSANLQYEV
+2864 AVFEGLSANLQYEV

-2915 LEISKKVTAAEGF
+2915 LEISKKVTASPGFTATDGDKFTFTVKVDDALYVFKQYKLYYAPEGSEPIEIPGNYTTDKNGKFELEADQKAVFEGFAVGQKYEIEESVKDGYVADHTTQSNNIADGTNSVTFTNNYEPKQGLTVKKTVVGEGAPNGDVFTFIVKVADVAYANQEYRLYAADGTEVTDGAPFSTDGEGKLELTAGQYAVFGGILQGTPYEVTEETKADYTTSVSNGKGAVSADGSTATFTNTYEPKRDLTITKTVTGEGAPDGAAFEFTVKVANAVYGNREYRLYAADGTEVTDGAPFSTDGDGRLTLTAGQKAVFEGITAGTSYEVAETPNADYETSVTGGKDTIGTDGATAAFTNNYAPHRNLEIEKKVTAAEGLAAPEGDRFTFTVKIGGAEYKYKEYKLYDVTDPANPVEIPGSHTTDGKGQLELEANWKAVFEGFAVGQSYEVVESGKGGYVADQTVQGDNIADGTNNVTFTNNYEPRQGLTVSKTVTGSNAPEGDTFGFTVTVAGAPYANQEYTLYAADGTEVTDGAPFSTDGEGRLTLTAGQKAVFNGILEGTSYVVTEEPKADYVTDEATQDGTISTVGNVAQFNNSYEPKRDLTITKTVTGEGAPDGATFEFTVKAGNETYANQPYRLYGADGLEITTGAPFTTDGEGRLELRNGEKAVFEGLSANLQYEVTETPNADYETSVTGGKDTIGTDGATAAFTNNYAPKRNLEISKKVTAVEGF

-3155 VTGES
+3155 VTGEN

-3210 AGQKAVFEGITAGT
+3210 
-3224 SYEVAETPNADYQ
+3224 
-3237 TSQTGDKGKIST
+3237 
-3249 DGSIAAFTNNY
+3249 
-3260 APHRNLE
+3260 
-3267 IEKKVTAAEGFTAPE
+3267 
-3282 GDQFT
+3282 
-3287 FTVNVDGAA
+3287 
-3296 YRYKAYKLFDV
+3296 
-3307 TDPTNPVEIPG
+3307 
-3318 SYTTDGKGQFKLE
+3318 
-3331 AGWKAVFEGFAVG
+3331 
-3344 QSYEVVES
+3344 
-3352 GKNGYVAD
+3352 
-3360 HTSQGGDIVD
+3360 
-3370 GTNNVTFTNNYE
+3370 
-3382 PKQGLTISKTVTGA
+3382 
-3396 NAPDGDTFGFTVTVN
+3396 
-3411 GAAYANQPYTLYGAD
+3411 
-3426 GAEVTD
+3426 
-3432 GAPFSTDGEGKLEL
+3432 
-3446 TAGQKAVFDGILE
+3446 
-3459 GTPYVVTETPKTDY
+3459 
-3473 TQTQPENGGTA
+3473 
-3484 GGNISADG
+3484 
-3492 SVAGFVNAYT
+3492 
-3502 PDLSAPKIEAYKTSD
+3502 
-3517 HMYNENDRNE
+3517 
-3527 VVGKAVTPG
+3527 
-3536 DEITYTI
+3536 
-3543 HVTNTGDKAAQ
+3543 
-3554 NVTVRDY
+3554 
-3561 IPEGTTYKDTSAS
+3561 
-3574 HSGEL
+3574 
-3579 KTNAGGKQYVNW
+3579 
-3591 NLPTVGIGET
+3591 
-3601 VKVTFTVVVSEI
+3601 
-3613 PEGGSAVTIRN
+3613 
-3624 AATHDDGNEEPR
+3624 
-3636 DPEDPDP
+3636 
-3643 QTPTNEVKNPLIEQ
+3643 
-3657 VKEVSP
+3657 
-3663 AGNVEPG
+3663 
-3670 DILTYTIRVKAT
+3670 
-3682 EGGVKDVEVSDT
+3682 
-3694 LPEGLSLVKGSIS
+3694 
-3707 YTLAGSTRP
+3707 
-3716 TTTGCE
+3716 
-3722 YTGGVIYWPKTDIP
+3722 
-3736 EGESI
+3736 
-3741 FTFRAVVD
+3741 
-3749 QLTDGTD
+3749 
-3756 SLEIKNVAVVKPG
+3756 
-3769 GGEPKET
+3769 
-3776 VETDSTVR
+3776 
-3784 TREADIT
+3784 
-3791 KTAALVVDGTPQGED
+3791 
-3806 RGSEAAPVQT
+3806 
-3816 ELSQIVE
+3816 
-3823 YRLMVTGKGTAGM
+3823 
-3836 KSGDIVVTDALPR
+3836 
-3849 DCTYVA
+3849 
-3855 GSAAGEIRD
+3855 
-3864 AVSGSTAAVVS
+3864 
-3875 ATEEGGVVTWTVN
+3875 
-3888 GLDAGEKAMLTFR
+3888 
-3901 VNAPVT
+3901 
-3907 SDDAATPEYE
+3907 
-3917 WSKVFTNQGRM
+3917 
-3928 TDKEM
+3928 
-3933 SEKTYTETVTTVDK
+3933 
-3947 NGNET
+3947 
-3952 KHSSTDKVYEEKKY
+3952 
-3966 QKDTQ
+3966 
-3971 ITYHEVHEV
+3971 
-3980 PPVTGDL
+3980 
-3987 EVEKKVTA
+3987 
-3995 TEGFTAPEG
+3995 
-4004 DQFTFTVNVDG
+4004 
-4015 AAYRY
+4015 
-4020 KAYKLFDVTD
+4020 
-4030 PANPVQIPGDHT
+4030 
-4042 TDGKGQFKLEAG
+4042 
-4054 WKAVFEG
+4054 
-4061 LAENAGYE
+4061 
-4069 VVESG
+4069 
-4074 KDGYVADHTSQGGDI
+4074 
-4089 AGGSNNVTFTNNY
+4089 
-4102 EPKQGLTISKTVMG
+4102 
-4116 MNAPDGDAFEFTVT
+4116 
-4130 VNGAAYANQPYTLY
+4130 
-4144 GADGAEVTDGAPFS
+4144 
-4158 TDGEGKL
+4158 
-4165 ELTAGQKAVFD
+4165 
-4176 GILEGTPYVVT
+4176 
-4187 ETPKTDY
+4187 
-4194 TQTQPENGVAAGG
+4194 
-4207 NISADG
+4207 
-4213 SVAGFVNSYQPQRN
+4213 
-4227 LTVQKL
+4227 
-4233 VTGGAPEDAV
+4233 
-4243 FEFTVTVADA
+4243 
-4253 PYANQPYTLY
+4253 
-4263 GADGLEVTDG
+4263 
-4273 APYATDENGKL
+4273 
-4284 TLAAGQKAV
+4284 
-4293 FDGIAAGLK
+4293 
-4302 YEVSETP
+4302 
-4309 NPDYTMTQTG
+4309 
-4319 ASGNIAND
+4319 
-4327 NSSTAVFTNDF
+4327 
-4338 TPSRDIVVSK
+4338 
-4348 TVVGANAPANDTFT
+4348 
-4362 FTVNVGG
+4362 
-4369 AAYANKE
+4369 
-4376 YKLYNL
+4376 
-4382 ATGAQIPGTYST
+4382 
-4394 DDDGQMQLTANRK
+4394 
-4407 AVFSNIPVGS
+4407 
-4417 AYEIVESPRADY
+4417 
-4429 TASQEKFEGNLT
+4429 
-4441 VDGIDAAFTNTYAPA
+4441 
-4456 RSLTI
+4456 
-4461 DKTVTGEGAPQGDTF
+4461 
-4476 EFTVNVAGA
+4476 
-4485 AYAEKTYKLYDKQTG
+4485 
-4500 AEITEGGPFSTDLDG
+4500 
-4515 KLTLAGGQ
+4515 
-4523 KAVFEGIAVGSSYAV
+4523 
-4538 TEEPKESYTQVA
+4538 
-4550 PDGGEAVG
+4550 
-4558 NITMDGGSASF
+4558 
-4569 TNGYLTPEV
+4569 
-4578 EAYKTSDKMFDA
+4578 
-4590 NDRSEVTGK
+4590 
-4599 RVAPGDEITYTIHV
+4599 
-4613 SNNGDTDAK
+4613 
-4622 NVTVRDYIP
+4622 
-4631 QGTTYKDG
+4631 
-4639 SASDSGELKTN
+4639 
-4650 AGGKQYVNWNLPTV
+4650 
-4664 AVGQTVEVRFTVTVD
+4664 
-4679 EVPENTAPVTI
+4679 
-4690 RNAAMHDN
+4690 
-4698 GNKEPKDPEDPD
+4698 
-4710 PQTPTNEVKNPTLVM
+4710 
-4725 VKEVSP
+4725 
-4731 QGDVREGDILT
+4731 
-4742 YTIRVTASEG
+4742 
-4752 GVKDVEVSDTL
+4752 
-4763 PEGMSL
+4763 
-4769 VKGSIRYQLAGGRPV
+4769 
-4784 ATGTEY
+4784 
-4790 LDGTVY
+4790 
-4796 WPKTDVPAGE
+4796 
-4806 STFTFKAMVDKLADG
+4806 
-4821 TERLEIKNTA
+4821 
-4831 VVTTPGTEP
+4831 
-4840 TQTVETSS
+4840 
-4848 TVHTRK
+4848 
-4854 AELHKTATV
+4854 
-4863 IENDTAK
+4863 
-4870 DEDRGSA
+4870 
-4877 ESPVQTEL
+4877 
-4885 SQMVEYRLTVTNNG
+4885 
-4899 SDALK
+4899 
-4904 SGDIVVTDSFPRGT
+4904 
-4918 QYVDASQLDA
+4918 
-4928 VFSGGTGTSTATS
+4928 
-4941 AKEVTATGVKWTLNG
+4941 
-4956 MSAGETATLVFRV
+4956 
-4969 YAPVTADDPATDE
+4969 
-4982 IEYTRTF
+4982 
-4989 ENVANLQDKELSE
+4989 
-5002 KTYSETVTT
+5002 
-5011 IDRDG
+5011 
-5016 NESSHT
+5016 
-5022 KTDKI
+5022 
-5027 YTEEEYALE
+5027 
-5036 SEHTWHQV
+5036 
-5044 QEPNIT
+5044 
-5050 AVKSSVVK
+5050 
-5058 SPAPGDLVPVVKPG
+5058 
-5072 DTIAYTIT
+5072 
-5080 LSNSGDAAAKNVQVR
+5080 
-5095 DYVPAGSTL
+5095 
-5104 VDTSISDSGTPSNV
+5104 
-5118 TVDGTERTRIDW
+5118 
-5130 VIPEI
+5130 
-5135 AAGTEKTVTFEVTV
+5135 
-5149 DGLAEGEVSDI
+5149 
-5160 VTNGAY
+5160 
-5166 YRVPGPGEENP
+5166 
-5177 EDPDQP
+5177 
-5183 DDKYEQTNEVNHQL
+5183 
-5197 TSLVKLSDPMGGSNA
+5197 
-5212 DNAVEIA
+5212 
-5219 QGQKVKYTIQF
+5219 
-5230 NAEQPVTELVV
+5230 
-5241 TDQVPEGMTLVPDS
+5241 
-5255 IYYVKADGTKVNVDD
+5255 
-5270 SAYNSASRTITWPKM
+5270 
-5285 DVASGQTAFMFSAT
+5285 
-5299 ADRLEGAQT
+5299 
-5308 YKLYEN
+5308 
-5314 TAYASMNDGNGNKVE
+5314 
-5329 EDTNTITH
+5329 
-5337 EVREGFADIH
+5337 
-5347 KNASVVVGDTVQDE
+5347 
-5361 DRGSAE
+5361 
-5367 APVEVARQQIVEYH
+5367 
-5381 LRVSYTGEQGAT
+5381 
-5393 SGKLIVTDPLPAD
+5393 
-5406 TTYVDGSATGT
+5406 
-5417 MTTSVA
+5417 
-5423 GSTATVGAG
+5423 
-5432 TLTANGMRWE
+5432 
-5442 IDGMKA
+5442 
-5448 GEEALLT
+5448 
-5455 FRVYAP
+5455 
-5461 ATVGETGEKLFT
+5461 
-5473 NTANLVDD
+5473 
-5481 EKKSIVDNDGKPV
+5481 
-5494 YEEEEYD
+5494 
-5501 KDSETTYHKV
+5501 
-5511 TEPKIGVK
+5511 
-5519 KTSDRMVG
+5519 
-5527 GDPDVTGQLVAPGD
+5527 
-5541 EITYTLRVA
+5541 
-5550 NTGTATAK
+5550 
-5558 NVTLRD
+5558 
-5564 YIPEGT
+5564 
-5570 EYKAGS
+5570 
-5576 ASHNGELKTV
+5576 
-5586 NGRPSLNWNLD
+5586 
-5597 EVAVGDENAIDVT
+5597 
-5610 FTVTVKDFEPED
+5610 
-5622 QPVLIKNAATH
+5622 
-5633 DNGNEEP
+5633 
-5640 KDPGDPQDPD
+5640 
-5650 TPTNEVENPTVYYEK
+5650 
-5665 TSTPAG
+5665 
-5671 GTMDENGNAV
+5671 
-5681 NPGVV
+5681 
-5686 REGDIITYNIT
+5686 
-5697 ATASEGGAKN
+5697 
-5707 IVMKD
+5707 
-5712 ALPDGVSLVAGSISY
+5712 
-5727 KLAGSA
+5727 
-5733 RVAVDELGAY
+5733 
-5743 ENGVVTWPKVDLPEG
+5743 
-5758 TSNFRVKV
+5758 
-5766 MVDKLP
+5766 
-5772 DGETEKQLANH
+5772 
-5783 AVLTQDN
+5783 
-5790 PGEEDKEYEPTKDVT
+5790 
-5805 HTVATRRADITK
+5805 
-5817 TAAAIENENALD
+5817 
-5829 EDRGSSDSPVQVERR
+5829 
-5844 QTVEYRLTVTNT
+5844 
-5856 GAQGMKSGDIV
+5856 
-5867 VTDPIP
+5867 
-5873 KDCVLVEGSIAGE
+5873 
-5886 IKNAVSGSTATVKSA
+5886 
-5901 EMTTNGVQWVL
+5901 
-5912 NGLDNGEQGYLTFR
+5912 
-5926 VYAPVTSDDPAT
+5926 
-5938 DEYETN
+5938 
-5944 KVFVNQANMTDKA
+5944 
-5957 MSETKHTETV
+5957 
-5967 TTVDKDGNRTEHTK
+5967 
-5981 GENIYAEEEYALD
+5981 
-5994 SEQTFH
+5994 
-6000 EVKEPL
+6000 
-6006 VTMVKSSDPV
+6006 
-6016 SPAENGLIPVVKE
+6016 
-6029 GDTITYKLTLTNS
+6029 
-6042 GQASAK
+6042 
-6048 NVHVTDF
+6048 
-6055 IPEGTTYVQDSADQ
+6055 
-6069 DGVYTSAQNRVD
+6069 
-6081 WVVPEILIGSQNKVE
+6081 
-6096 LTFKVT
+6096 
-6102 VDKVDDSSVGLI
+6102 
-6114 TNVGYS
+6114 
-6120 YVPDPTDPNPPVDP
+6120 
-6134 EDPTPPIDPFDP
+6134 
-6146 TDEVQH
+6146 
-6152 QTHTFVKL
+6152 
-6160 SDPMGGTDEATA
+6160 
-6172 TEVKQGQ
+6172 
-6179 AITYTMQFN
+6179 
-6188 AGETVNDVTVRDT
+6188 
-6201 VPQGLTVVP
+6201 
-6210 GSIEIIAPD
+6210 
-6219 GTVTR
+6219 
-6224 LADSAYDSA
+6224 
-6233 WRIITWNAGNVQ
+6233 
-6245 QGVTGFRFKAVVEK
+6245 
-6259 LADGETA
+6259 
-6266 KLFVNSASITYDPG
+6266 
-6280 TGTPVT
+6280 
-6286 EESNVVTHQTKAGTS
+6286 
-6301 DIHKAAALVAGDTAA
+6301 
-6316 SEANGT
+6316 
-6322 KDSPV
+6322 
-6327 RADRGQT
+6327 
-6334 VEYRLRVTRTGAAS
+6334 
-6348 GDLVISDAIPEGT
+6348 
-6361 TLVEGSIGGSIQNA
+6361 
-6375 VPGSTAKV
+6375 
-6383 TSMGTKQVQ
+6383 
-6392 TPDGYAK
+6392 
-6399 NGVEWTVNGLA
+6399 
-6410 EGETAYL
+6410 
-6417 TFRVY
+6417 
-6422 APRTTDNPDTPE
+6422 
-6434 YEYSK
+6434 
-6439 VFENTG
+6439 
-6445 KLEDKGNADLVY
+6445 
-6457 EEDTGSHKKGDK
+6457 
-6469 VFADEDTTKVTETT
+6469 
-6483 YHVVKEPAL
+6483 
-6492 DIMKTSNPGDGAQ
+6492 
-6505 VNAGDT
+6505 
-6511 ITYTISAANKG
+6511 
-6522 EGAAKNVI
+6522 
-6530 IRDAIPEGTTLVA
+6530 
-6543 GSEKCSVAGVAADK
+6543 
-6557 VQVGGKDGLAWIIP
+6557 
-6571 QLNPGETVTVSFAVT
+6571 
-6586 VNEMQQ
+6586 
-6592 AGTRNIE
+6592 
-6599 NVAQVKEP
+6599 
-6607 APGEDP
+6607 
-6613 KNPPD
+6613 
-6618 DGFKNTNKVTQTQ
+6618 
-6631 TQTYAGAF
+6631 
-6639 PKTGDEGG
+6639 
-6647 IPMGM
+6647 
-6652 VMLFILAGAV
+6652 
-6662 LAGFII
+6662 
-6668 LLVIRKRRRDS
+6668 
-6679 QAAYE
+6679 
-6684 AYSNLRSKR
+6684 

>member
-234 ADAEETDTPDAGP
+234 ADAEEPDTPDAGP
-247 SEDTQEGVIPEE
+247 SEGTQEGVIPEE

-267 ENPSSDEIVAP
+267 ENPSSDELVAP

-661 EMSASS
+661 EMSHST

-995 SSRTYFLSND
+995 SNRTYFLSND

-1036 MPTYNGEPYLSES
+1036 TPTYNGEPYLSES

-1244 YYSTKADAAY
+1244 YYSTNPTAAY
-1254 DLSDAASGWTTTKPE
+1254 DLSDAASGWTTTKPD
-1269 DMSTVKA
+1269 DMTTVKA

-1372 TLLQNGDAYGPTEY
+1372 TLLQNGNAYGPTEY
-1386 TLYDISDPSSPT
+1386 TLYDISDPASPT

-1418 QAVFSRMDNKAAY
+1418 QAVFSRMDNKATY

-1760 QPLANTAYTLYGAD
+1760 QPLANTVYTLYGAD

-1790 QLTAGQKAVLM
+1790 QLTAGQKAVMM

-1956 AGTVGFDD
+1956 AGTVGFSDI
-1964 VEILANNTYE
+1964 EILANNTYE
-1974 PRQGL
+1974 PKQGL

-2309 KTTLDGTISESGEQV
+2309 ETTLDGTISESGEQV

-2864 AVFEELSANLQYEV
+2864 AVFEGLSANLQYEV

-2884 DYGTTVTGGKDTI
+2884 DYGTTVTGGKDTIGTDGATAAFTNNYAPKRNLEISKKVTASPGFTATDGDKFTFTVKVDDALYVFKQYKLYYAPEGSEPIEIPGNYTTDKNGKFELEADQKAVFEGFAVGQKYEIEESVKDGYVADHTTQSNNIADGTNSVTFTNNYEPKQGLTVKKTVVGEGAPNGDVFTFIVKVADVAYANQEYRLYAADGTEVTDGAPFSTDGEGKLELTAGQYAVFGGILQGTPYEVTEETKADYTTSVSNGKGAVSTDGSTATFTNTYEPKRDLTITKTVTGEGAPDGAAFEFTVKVANAVYGNREYRLYAADGTEVTDGAPFSTDGEGRLTLTAGQKAVFEGITAGTSYEVAETPNADYETSVTGGKDTIGTDGATAAFTNNYAPHRNLEIEKKVTAAEGLAAPEGDRFTFTVKIGGAEYKYKEYKLYDVTDPANPVEIPGSHTTDGKGQLELEANWKAVFEGFAVGQSYEVVESGKGGYVADQTVQGDNIADGTNNVTFTNNYEPRQGLTVSKTVTGSNAPEGDTFGFTVTVAGAPYANQEYTLYAADGTEVTDGAPFSTDGEGRLTLTAGQKAVFNGILEGTSYVVTEEPKADYVTDEATQDGTISTVGNVAQFNNSYEPKRDLTITKTVTGEGAPDGATFEFTVKAGNETYANQPYRLYGADGLEITTGAPFTTDGEGRLELRNGEKAVFEGLSANLQYEVTETPNADYETSVTGGKDTI

-3307 TDPTNPVEIPG
+3307 TDSTNPVEIPG

-3370 GTNNVTFTNNYE
+3370 GT
-3382 PKQGLTISKTVTGA
+3382 
-3396 NAPDGDTFGFTVTVN
+3396 
-3411 GAAYANQPYTLYGAD
+3411 
-3426 GAEVTD
+3426 
-3432 GAPFSTDGEGKLEL
+3432 
-3446 TAGQKAVFDGILE
+3446 
-3459 GTPYVVTETPKTDY
+3459 
-3473 TQTQPENGGTA
+3473 
-3484 GGNISADG
+3484 
-3492 SVAGFVNAYT
+3492 
-3502 PDLSAPKIEAYKTSD
+3502 
-3517 HMYNENDRNE
+3517 
-3527 VVGKAVTPG
+3527 
-3536 DEITYTI
+3536 
-3543 HVTNTGDKAAQ
+3543 
-3554 NVTVRDY
+3554 
-3561 IPEGTTYKDTSAS
+3561 
-3574 HSGEL
+3574 
-3579 KTNAGGKQYVNW
+3579 
-3591 NLPTVGIGET
+3591 
-3601 VKVTFTVVVSEI
+3601 
-3613 PEGGSAVTIRN
+3613 
-3624 AATHDDGNEEPR
+3624 
-3636 DPEDPDP
+3636 
-3643 QTPTNEVKNPLIEQ
+3643 
-3657 VKEVSP
+3657 
-3663 AGNVEPG
+3663 
-3670 DILTYTIRVKAT
+3670 
-3682 EGGVKDVEVSDT
+3682 
-3694 LPEGLSLVKGSIS
+3694 
-3707 YTLAGSTRP
+3707 
-3716 TTTGCE
+3716 
-3722 YTGGVIYWPKTDIP
+3722 
-3736 EGESI
+3736 
-3741 FTFRAVVD
+3741 
-3749 QLTDGTD
+3749 
-3756 SLEIKNVAVVKPG
+3756 
-3769 GGEPKET
+3769 
-3776 VETDSTVR
+3776 
-3784 TREADIT
+3784 
-3791 KTAALVVDGTPQGED
+3791 
-3806 RGSEAAPVQT
+3806 
-3816 ELSQIVE
+3816 
-3823 YRLMVTGKGTAGM
+3823 
-3836 KSGDIVVTDALPR
+3836 
-3849 DCTYVA
+3849 
-3855 GSAAGEIRD
+3855 
-3864 AVSGSTAAVVS
+3864 
-3875 ATEEGGVVTWTVN
+3875 
-3888 GLDAGEKAMLTFR
+3888 
-3901 VNAPVT
+3901 
-3907 SDDAATPEYE
+3907 
-3917 WSKVFTNQGRM
+3917 
-3928 TDKEM
+3928 
-3933 SEKTYTETVTTVDK
+3933 
-3947 NGNET
+3947 
-3952 KHSSTDKVYEEKKY
+3952 
-3966 QKDTQ
+3966 
-3971 ITYHEVHEV
+3971 
-3980 PPVTGDL
+3980 
-3987 EVEKKVTA
+3987 
-3995 TEGFTAPEG
+3995 
-4004 DQFTFTVNVDG
+4004 
-4015 AAYRY
+4015 
-4020 KAYKLFDVTD
+4020 
-4030 PANPVQIPGDHT
+4030 
-4042 TDGKGQFKLEAG
+4042 
-4054 WKAVFEG
+4054 
-4061 LAENAGYE
+4061 
-4069 VVESG
+4069 
-4074 KDGYVADHTSQGGDI
+4074 
-4089 AGGSNNVTFTNNY
+4089 NNVTFTNNY

-4569 TNGYLTPEV
+4569 TNGYLMPEV

-4631 QGTTYKDG
+4631 QRTTYKDG

-4854 AELHKTATV
+4854 AELHKTAAV

-4870 DEDRGSA
+4870 DEDRGST

-4982 IEYTRTF
+4982 TEYTRTF

-5314 TAYASMNDGNGNKVE
+5314 TAHASMNDGNGNKVE

-5367 APVEVARQQIVEYH
+5367 APVEVDRQQIVEYH

-5481 EKKSIVDNDGKPV
+5481 EKKSTVDNDGKPV

-5519 KTSDRMVG
+5519 KTSDKMVG
-5527 GDPDVTGQLVAPGD
+5527 GDPDVTGQLVASGD

-5622 QPVLIKNAATH
+5622 QPVTIRNAATH

-5727 KLAGSA
+5727 KLGDSA
-5733 RVAVDELGAY
+5733 RVAVDEADAY

-5901 EMTTNGVQWVL
+5901 EMTQDGVKWVL

-6134 EDPTPPIDPFDP
+6134 ADPTPPIDPFDP

-6188 AGETVNDVTVRDT
+6188 AGETVKGVTVRDT

-6233 WRIITWNAGNVQ
+6233 WRIITWSADSVE

-6286 EESNVVTHQTKAGTS
+6286 EESNVVTHETKTGMS
-6301 DIHKAAALVAGDTAA
+6301 EIHKAAALVTGDTAA

-6327 RADRGQT
+6327 STDRGQT

-6530 IRDAIPEGTTLVA
+6530 IRDAIPEGTTFVA
-6543 GSEKCSVAGVAADK
+6543 GSEKCSIAGVAADK
-6557 VQVGGKDGLAWIIP
+6557 VQIGGKDGLAWIIP

-6613 KNPPD
+6613 KNPTD

-6647 IPMGM
+6647 MPMGM